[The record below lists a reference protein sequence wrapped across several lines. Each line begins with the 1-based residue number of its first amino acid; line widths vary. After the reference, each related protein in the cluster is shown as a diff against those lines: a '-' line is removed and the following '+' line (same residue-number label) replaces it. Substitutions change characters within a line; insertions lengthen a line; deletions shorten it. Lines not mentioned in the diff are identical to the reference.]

1 MNNKVSSFDISIF
14 SSFIF
19 RSYFT
24 IGLLNLIISISKNDS
39 IFSIILG
46 TILGFVPLLI
56 FIFINNRIQDVNIF
70 EKIQNTFPKVIHPFL
85 NIVLII
91 SVLLISS
98 YSLYNIT
105 LFINYNLLNDI
116 DIISI
121 MLLLLLSIVYLSSR
135 GIKTIIRTSV
145 IIIGIFILISLIN
158 ITTLIPYSK
167 PINLYPLI
175 SNKLSNIYI
184 SSFYYMILSV
194 TPIFL
199 LLVIP
204 KVEIS
209 KKDKYKKYMIISYII
224 SSFYNLITLILV
236 ISILGVELSSILKYP
251 EIMILQKVS
260 LLNFIERIEDFLSF
274 KMLFDTFFVIVLGIF
289 YIKEGIITTFK
300 FKGIKKKYIVD
311 LIIGSIILILSIT
324 FRISNIYLLIITL
337 SAILFIHVLLMT
349 FIKN

>member
-1 MNNKVSSFDISIF
+1 MKMLILMGVILMNNKVSSFDISIF

-24 IGLLNLIISISKNDS
+24 IGLLNLIINISRNDS
-39 IFSIILG
+39 IFSVILG
-46 TILGFVPLLI
+46 TILGFVPLFI
-56 FIFINNRIQDVNIF
+56 YIFINNKLQDVNIF
-70 EKIQNTFPKVIHPFL
+70 KKIESTFPKIIHPLL

-121 MLLLLLSIVYLSSR
+121 MLLLLLAIIYLSSR

-145 IIIGIFILISLIN
+145 IIIGIFILISLMN

-167 PINLYPLI
+167 SINLYPLI

-194 TPIFL
+194 IPIYL

-204 KVEIS
+204 KEEIN

-224 SSFYNLITLILV
+224 SSIYNLISIILV
-236 ISILGVELSSILKYP
+236 LSILGVELSSILKYP
-251 EIMILQKVS
+251 EVMILQKVS
-260 LLNFIERIEDFLSF
+260 LLNFIERIEDLLSF
-274 KMLFDTFFVIVLGIF
+274 KMLFDSFFIIALGIY
-289 YIKEGIITTFK
+289 YIKEGIISTFK
-300 FKGIKKKYIVD
+300 FKGIKKKYIFD
-311 LIIGSIILILSIT
+311 LIIG
-324 FRISNIYLLIITL
+324 
-337 SAILFIHVLLMT
+337 
-349 FIKN
+349 